1 MGPEFTSHLAD
12 HVELIDVS
20 DFTLD
25 DLERLGDSVVE
36 QALRDVLDSPK
47 RNGDIS
53 AGFQQSTQRP

>member
-20 DFTLD
+20 DFTLR
-25 DLERLGDSVVE
+25 DLEQLDDSVAKH
-36 QALRDVLDSPK
+36 ALLEILDSPK

-53 AGFQQSTQRP
+53 AGFQQSTQRR